1 MELPQGQGHEKP
13 PPATNGRGAWRG
25 GASSSSSAATPPKV
39 YRVEPREFRDLVQRL
54 TGAPPPTALRRPQQH
69 QHQHRA
75 AVVAPVV
82 HPQPVRAG
90 GGGSGG
96 GEQLAYGAAAPWSFS
111 FPMAGG
117 GVEAAAQPQHGAFL

>member
-13 PPATNGRGAWRG
+13 PPAANGRGAWRG

-54 TGAPPPTALRRPQQH
+54 TGAPPPTALRRPQQQ

-82 HPQPVRAG
+82 HPQPVRA
-90 GGGSGG
+90 GG

>member
-13 PPATNGRGAWRG
+13 PPAANGRGAWRG
-25 GASSSSSAATPPKV
+25 GASSSSASAATPPKV

-54 TGAPPPTALRRPQQH
+54 TGAPPPTAQLRRPQ

-90 GGGSGG
+90 AGGG

>member
-1 MELPQGQGHEKP
+1 MELPQGQGREKP
-13 PPATNGRGAWRG
+13 PPAANGRGAWRG
-25 GASSSSSAATPPKV
+25 GASSSSSSSAATPPKV

-54 TGAPPPTALRRPQQH
+54 TGAPPPTALRRPQQ

-82 HPQPVRAG
+82 HPQPVRA
-90 GGGSGG
+90 GG